1 MISLELERGRI
12 RLRSHRPLAGIQ
24 TKIPGSFMAK
34 GRGSGAHWSIPLS
47 LTVCQRLRDEFGAEL
62 EIGPRLWAWAK
73 GENAAARSMKALAG
87 ARDADMVHVPRIASR
102 LAKAMESRTYQRVGA
117 RFIADAKSNG
127 AGCLVADQP
136 GLGKTLEAL
145 GGVVESQTAGPYLVV
160 TPKTSVTPVW
170 AREIPRWLD
179 DQTVVTLPEGDR
191 QRNKV
196 VTKQR
201 ARRDAVLDAVASS
214 PDLANTWVIVHPEAV
229 RTRVWWVCGVC
240 GQETPRKA
248 GKVVLQCGCDAD
260 LRKRNRVDHEYPQLF
275 GRDWG
280 AVIVDESDRS
290 LLRLSGT
297 PTQARQG
304 MELLPVRADGLK
316 IAMTGTPTRGRPHL
330 LWGQLN
336 WLDPKAFPSFWNWV
350 ELFWE
355 VTSDGYS
362 SHIIGAL
369 RDEERLWASLDR
381 YVLRRTKAEVAPDLP
396 AKTYVGTPA
405 IPGDESSPIAVWLS
419 MEGVQAKAY
428 VDMLATSAADL
439 PDGSRVE
446 AIGILAELMRL
457 KQFAGASGR
466 MESKTIIQECKDENC
481 LGPEEAEEAEENSL
495 EAWTRIILES
505 DPKPERKPH
514 SHSKTVMQFHPAL
527 PSNKFEYLVQ
537 LLDELGFPDSPS
549 TKVVV
554 VSQFTEMLELF
565 AKELP
570 ARLKALSVH
579 SRSPLKPAMRPVLL
593 TGAQSGKRREEA
605 IEAMNRTLGSGA
617 HLMLLQTKTGGVA
630 ITLDQV
636 DVMVFLDETWVPDDQ
651 EQAEDRIH
659 RVSRPRPVW
668 YHYLKSLDTVDL
680 GIALTNAERD
690 DNSKRLLDGRR
701 GVEYARAV
709 LRRSQEMSG
718 GMDASAGGY
727 VARRSSSVSD
737 GNPGGARETRAMGS
751 HSGSDSR
758 GAAPSRRNHSET
770 DSSGTL
776 APKESLEYKG
786 KAKGNPPKT
795 QGDKKMA
802 KQMTDEQILA
812 YKGKE
817 STVVQTR
824 YADWLIE
831 KLELEFPNAK
841 SEAAFREAVRLATA
855 LRMIF
860 QASPENQGER
870 EEAKAAR
877 EEASGAKAEA
887 KKAAKADKKA
897 KKAKEA
903 EEADDADDAD
913 DAPEETEAK
922 PAKGKAAAKKA
933 APKAAPKAVPKDEE
947 DDADTAAAAP
957 AKGKA
962 AAPKKASA
970 RSGAK
975 APF

>member
-12 RLRSHRPLAGIQ
+12 RLRSPRPLAGIQ

-34 GRGSGAHWSIPLS
+34 GRGPSGAHWSIPLS

-73 GENAAARSMKALAG
+73 GERAAASSMKALAS
-87 ARDADMVHVPRIASR
+87 ARDAELVHVPRIAPR

-117 RFIADAKSNG
+117 QFIADAKSNG

-145 GGVVESQTAGPYLVV
+145 GGVVESRTAGPYLVV

-179 DQTVVTLPEGDR
+179 GQTVVTLPEGDR
-191 QRNKV
+191 QRNKI

-201 ARRDAVLDAVASS
+201 ARRDAVLDA
-214 PDLANTWVIVHPEAV
+214 LATSTELATTWVIVHPEAV

-248 GKVVLQCGCDAD
+248 GKVVLQCGDDAD
-260 LRKRNRVDHEYPQLF
+260 LRKRNRVEHEYPQLF
-275 GRDWG
+275 GREWG
-280 AVIVDESDRS
+280 AIIVDESDRS

-304 MELLPVRADGLK
+304 MELLPVRADGMK
-316 IAMTGTPTRGRPHL
+316 VAMTGTPTRGRPHL

-350 ELFWE
+350 ELYWE

-362 SHIIGAL
+362 THVIGAL

-381 YVLRRTKAEVAPDLP
+381 YVLRRTKAEVAPDMP

-405 IPGDESSPIAVWLS
+405 IPGDESSPIAVWLP
-419 MEGVQAKAY
+419 MEGVQSKAY
-428 VDMLATSAADL
+428 ADMLATSAADL

-466 MESKTIIQECKDENC
+466 MEPKTINEKCVGN
-481 LGPEEAEEAEENSL
+481 EACPDGVE
-495 EAWTRIILES
+495 
-505 DPKPERKPH
+505 PH
-514 SHSKTVMQFHPAL
+514 SHRKTVMQFHPAL

-579 SRSPLKPAMRPVLL
+579 SRSALKPSMRPVLL
-593 TGAQSGKRREEA
+593 TGEQTGKRRDEA
-605 IEAMNRTLGSGA
+605 IEAMNRPLGTGA
-617 HLMLLQTKTGGVA
+617 HLLLLQTKTGGVA
-630 ITLDQV
+630 ITLDQA

-709 LRRSQEMSG
+709 LRRTREMSG
-718 GMDASAGGY
+718 GMDAGAGGH
-727 VARRSSSVSD
+727 VARRSSGVPD
-737 GNPGGARETRAMGS
+737 GNPGGARETRAMGV
-751 HSGSDSR
+751 HSGGGSG
-758 GAAPSRRNHSET
+758 GATPSRRDHSEK
-770 DSSGTL
+770 DSSGAL

-802 KQMTDEQILA
+802 KQMSDEKILA
-812 YKGKE
+812 YKDKE
-817 STVVQTR
+817 ATAVQER

-831 KLELEFPNAK
+831 KLQLEFSNAK
-841 SEAAFREAVRLATA
+841 AEAAFREATRLATA

-870 EEAKAAR
+870 ESAKEAR
-877 EEASGAKAEA
+877 EEAA
-887 KKAAKADKKA
+887 AAKAQAKKDKKA
-897 KKAKEA
+897 KAKDAEADEPEA
-903 EEADDADDAD
+903 EET
-913 DAPEETEAK
+913 APAPK
-922 PAKGKAAAKKA
+922 AKAAAKKA
-933 APKAAPKAVPKDEE
+933 PAKANKAAPKDDEDE
-947 DDADTAAAAP
+947 GDTATAST
-957 AKGKA
+957 KK
-962 AAPKKASA
+962 AAPKKAA
-970 RSGAK
+970 RSGSK